1 MKLLGCTK
9 NKITEDKI
17 GGNVPHLET
26 TEVVLVHSN
35 FIKND
40 YQKDSRVLYKFI
52 PNQLYSQLLDIHQ
65 KIDVFENLSFRIFI
79 IWSMVYWSKF

>member
-52 PNQLYSQLLDIHQ
+52 PNQLYSQLLDTPP
-65 KIDVFENLSFRIFI
+65 KN
-79 IWSMVYWSKF
+79 